1 MTNVSESVL
10 DAIRNATG
18 SGERPLAS
26 ELLLDEDL
34 GIDSLDFVQLIQAV
48 EERLDIIVS
57 DERAAGVK
65 TVGELVALAD
75 ATVQATGKPPPD
87 AP

>member
-10 DAIRNATG
+10 EAIRTAAG
-18 SGERPLAS
+18 SGTRPLAAD
-26 ELLLDEDL
+26 LLLEEDL

-57 DERAAGVK
+57 DEAAADVK
-65 TVGELVALAD
+65 TVGDLVALAD
-75 ATVQATGKPPPD
+75 TTIGAAAKPSPD

>member
-10 DAIRNATG
+10 DAIRNAAG
-18 SGERPLAS
+18 SGERPLAAD
-26 ELLLDEDL
+26 LLLDEDL
-34 GIDSLDFVQLIQAV
+34 GIDSLDFVQLVQAV
-48 EERLDIIVS
+48 EERLDIVVS
-57 DERAAGVK
+57 DEAAAGVK

-75 ATVQATGKPPPD
+75 AAVRATGKSPPD